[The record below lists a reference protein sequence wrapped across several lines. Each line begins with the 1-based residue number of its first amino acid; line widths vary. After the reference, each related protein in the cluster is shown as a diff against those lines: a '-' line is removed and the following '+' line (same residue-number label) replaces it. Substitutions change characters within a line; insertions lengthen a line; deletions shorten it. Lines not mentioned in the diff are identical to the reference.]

1 MAMTISR
8 INLIIKISLDLANYL
23 ENLVMYSANMNDPSY
38 VKRDRV
44 VN

>member
-1 MAMTISR
+1 MAMTIGQ
-8 INLIIKISLDLANYL
+8 INLIIKISLDLASYL
-23 ENLVMYSANMNDPSY
+23 ENLVMYSSNMNDPSH